1 MKIKLDHRIT
11 IERDT
16 PTTGPFNEPVP
27 SWAPLL
33 TCWAARRDSSAGE
46 QYRAAEVAAKL
57 DCRFTVRYS
66 IETAEVTAKDRI
78 VLENGPTFD
87 IVGIRETMRN
97 EWLEIDCVARPDR

>member
-1 MKIKLDHRIT
+1 MMPKLDHRIT

-27 SWAPLL
+27 SWAPLF

-57 DCRFTVRYS
+57 DCRFTVRWDVGR
-66 IETAEVTAKDRI
+66 EVTPKDRI
-78 VLENGPTFD
+78 VLEDGPTFD
-87 IVGIRETMRN
+87 IVGIRETVRN
-97 EWLEIDCVARPDR
+97 EWCEIDCVARPDR